1 MIIEG
6 TILTKETGLTAV
18 FEGVE
23 QPYVRCTI
31 ARIDNPDVHS
41 EARIIGISDLD
52 VPVGGRVRLEVMRT
66 ITDRRAGVVKFDCKL
81 LS

>member
-6 TILTKETGLTAV
+6 TIVTKETGLTAV

-23 QPYVRCTI
+23 QSYVRCTI
-31 ARIDNPDVHS
+31 ARLDNPDVHS
-41 EARIIGISDLD
+41 EARIIGVSDFD
-52 VPVGGRVRLEVMRT
+52 VPIGGRVKLEVLRA

-81 LS
+81 LN